1 METIN
6 FRIQGMSCGHCV
18 ASVKQA
24 IQSVQGVDSVTVDL
38 ESGSAKVQGE
48 AAIVEEIKKAVQE
61 QGYSASQTEE

>member
-38 ESGSAKVQGE
+38 ASGSAKVQGE
-48 AAIVEEIKKAVQE
+48 AAIVEEINKAVQE